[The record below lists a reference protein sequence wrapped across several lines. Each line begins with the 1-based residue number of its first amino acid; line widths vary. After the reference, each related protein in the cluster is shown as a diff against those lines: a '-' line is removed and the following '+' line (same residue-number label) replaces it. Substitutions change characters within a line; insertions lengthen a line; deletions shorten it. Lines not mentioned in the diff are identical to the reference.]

1 MAQPWSRVLCHCPHL
16 RDANT
21 ASRGILQTGAGLMDQ
36 LGTLFEKDINS
47 IFGDLI
53 PSVVL
58 PKLSLS
64 CLNIAIALSSSGW
77 ESLRLI
83 ADGLK

>member
-1 MAQPWSRVLCHCPHL
+1 
-16 RDANT
+16 
-21 ASRGILQTGAGLMDQ
+21 MDQ
-36 LGTLFEKDINS
+36 LGELFEKDINS

-64 CLNIAIALSSSGW
+64 WLNIAIYLSSSGW

>member
-1 MAQPWSRVLCHCPHL
+1 
-16 RDANT
+16 
-21 ASRGILQTGAGLMDQ
+21 MDQ
-36 LGTLFEKDINS
+36 MGELFEKDINS

-53 PSVVL
+53 PSVL

-64 CLNIAIALSSSGW
+64 WLNIAIYLSSSGW